1 MYRICGINDN
11 LKNKLST
18 VTKEKNLIE
27 EDNEKLK
34 NSGIN
39 NEKKTI
45 KLLFENSTLKNK
57 IKSIEKKL
65 SDV

>member
-1 MYRICGINDN
+1 MYRICGLNDN